1 MRHAV
6 VTRGKLIV
14 GVLRVNTA
22 LRRTVSARSAD
33 VTLGA
38 LAQRNFTIV
47 RRNTMMFD
55 VIARLRRRKAVM
67 GVVVEGRGGRGPA
80 T

>member
-1 MRHAV
+1 MI
-6 VTRGKLIV
+6 TRGRLIV

-22 LRRTVSARSAD
+22 LRRTVSASAGD
-33 VTLGA
+33 VAMGT

-47 RRNTMMFD
+47 RSNTMMFD
-55 VIARLRRRKAVM
+55 VIARLRRAAANHGDCRAQPDCHA
-67 GVVVEGRGGRGPA
+67 PA